1 MTQPVT
7 VAITGGV
14 GAGKSETLK
23 SFERHG
29 AAIISSDEIVHELL
43 ASDADVKR
51 SIVERFG
58 TRVLDDAGAIDRSAV
73 GAIVFAQRDE
83 LAWLEELLHPL
94 VSAVYL
100 RWRDMLAQLDQPPA
114 MCVTEVPLLY
124 ESGSEEH
131 FDVTV
136 AITSTREARLSRAIA
151 ADAGLREK
159 RLMPEAEKATRA
171 DYSFVNDGS
180 LEQLDAFVKGV
191 IEAVAPAS
199 VECGAD

>member
-43 ASDADVKR
+43 ASDEDVKR

-94 VSAVYL
+94 VSAAYL
-100 RWRDMLAQLDQPPA
+100 RWRDMLAQLDQPPSI
-114 MCVTEVPLLY
+114 CVTEVPLLY

-151 ADAGLREK
+151 ADAGQREK

-180 LEQLDAFVKGV
+180 IEQLDAFVKGV
-191 IEAVAPAS
+191 IDAVAPAS

>member
-1 MTQPVT
+1 LTQPVT